1 MKSKK
6 KKSGPKLPE
15 YKVKISKK
23 AKYYSLKFTV
33 QNGLEVIIPHDKPLE
48 KKDIREMLHDGR
60 FWIESTRKRIDHQRS
75 ELKKRNLF
83 SLPRQINLRAID
95 RNFKVR
101 YRKTSAD
108 TVTIQEKSG
117 DELFV
122 TGATK
127 DDEQCAIAFR
137 KWMSDLGREM
147 LVPRLDKLSK
157 RTRLPYKKA
166 AIRGQKTRWGSC
178 SSNGTISLN
187 YKMLFLPPEVV
198 QYVMIH
204 ELCHTVQ
211 MNHSKAFWELVEK
224 FEKNY
229 RDYEETLR
237 IASRNMPLW
246 L

>member
-1 MKSKK
+1 MPRKK
-6 KKSGPKLPE
+6 KKAGPKLPE

-33 QNGLEVIIPHDKPLE
+33 QDGLEVIIPHDQPLQ
-48 KKDIREMLHDGR
+48 KKDIQMMLHDGR
-60 FWIESTRKRIDHQRS
+60 FWIESTRKRIDQQRS

-83 SLPRQINLRAID
+83 SLPRQIHLQAIKRNYRVYYKKTRAS
-95 RNFKVR
+95 V
-101 YRKTSAD
+101 
-108 TVTIQEKSG
+108 VTISEEG
-117 DELFV
+117 DRLLV
-122 TGATK
+122 SGATK
-127 DDEQCAIAFR
+127 DEDQCRIAFQ
-137 KWMSDLGREM
+137 KWLSSIGQEV
-147 LVPRLDKLSK
+147 LVPKLEKIRK
-157 RTRLPYKKA
+157 RTGLKYKKA

-187 YKMLFLPPEVV
+187 YKMLFLPPKVV
-198 QYVMIH
+198 EYVMIH

-211 MNHSKAFWELVEK
+211 MNHSRAFWELVET

-229 RDYEETLR
+229 RDYEDTLR